1 MRIRRAMMTRITRA
15 IVVMLGS
22 GLFEEKIN
30 SLNEGPFVS

>member
-1 MRIRRAMMTRITRA
+1 MNDDDKRCLCV
-15 IVVMLGS
+15 VVMLGS